1 MLSSTLPSSVSMM
14 TTTMKITT
22 TIDDSKIMKKI
33 AIFASGNGSNCENII
48 KHFSQSEVARVV
60 LVVTNNP
67 SAKVIKRAKRLDT
80 DISIV
85 PKDSISD
92 SSIMLPLLREKCID
106 LIVLA
111 GFMLFIPSFLIDNYP
126 HRIVNIHPS
135 LLPKYGGKGMYGMH
149 VHEAVKEN
157 NEKESGI
164 TIHFVNNEYDRGEI
178 IAQYSTPVSPDD
190 SAEEIAEKVHK
201 LEYAHYPS
209 IIEKIIREEA

>member
-1 MLSSTLPSSVSMM
+1 
-14 TTTMKITT
+14 
-22 TIDDSKIMKKI
+22 
-33 AIFASGNGSNCENII
+33 
-48 KHFSQSEVARVV
+48 
-60 LVVTNNP
+60 
-67 SAKVIKRAKRLDT
+67 
-80 DISIV
+80 
-85 PKDSISD
+85 
-92 SSIMLPLLREKCID
+92 
-106 LIVLA
+106 
-111 GFMLFIPSFLIDNYP
+111 
-126 HRIVNIHPS
+126 
-135 LLPKYGGKGMYGMH
+135 MYGMH

>member
-1 MLSSTLPSSVSMM
+1 
-14 TTTMKITT
+14 MKITT

-48 KHFSQSEVARVV
+48 KHFLQSEVARVV

-67 SAKVIKRAKRLDT
+67 SAKVIERAKRLDT

>member
-1 MLSSTLPSSVSMM
+1 
-14 TTTMKITT
+14 MKITT

-48 KHFSQSEVARVV
+48 KHFSQSKVARVV

>member
-1 MLSSTLPSSVSMM
+1 
-14 TTTMKITT
+14 MKITT

-67 SAKVIKRAKRLDT
+67 SAKVIERAKRLDT

-85 PKDSISD
+85 SKDSISD
-92 SSIMLPLLREKCID
+92 SSIILPLLREKSID

-111 GFMLFIPSFLIDNYP
+111 GFMLFIPPFLIDNYP

-149 VHEAVKEN
+149 VHEAVKKN
-157 NEKESGI
+157 NEKKSGI

-190 SAEEIAEKVHK
+190 SVEEIAEKVHK

-209 IIEKIIREEA
+209 IIEKIIREED

>member
-1 MLSSTLPSSVSMM
+1 
-14 TTTMKITT
+14 MKITT

-33 AIFASGNGSNCENII
+33 AIFASGKGSNCENII
-48 KHFSQSEVARVV
+48 KYFSQSEVARVV

-67 SAKVIKRAKRLDT
+67 SAKVIERAKRLNT

-92 SSIMLPLLREKCID
+92 SSIMLPLLREKSID

-111 GFMLFIPSFLIDNYP
+111 GFMLFIPPFLIDNYP

>member
-1 MLSSTLPSSVSMM
+1 
-14 TTTMKITT
+14 MKITT

-48 KHFSQSEVARVV
+48 KHFSQSEVAHVV

-67 SAKVIKRAKRLDT
+67 SAKVIERAKRLDT

-85 PKDSISD
+85 PKDSIFD

>member
-1 MLSSTLPSSVSMM
+1 MM

-67 SAKVIKRAKRLDT
+67 SAKVIERAKRLDT

-111 GFMLFIPSFLIDNYP
+111 GFMLLIPSFLIDNYP

-190 SAEEIAEKVHK
+190 SAEEIAKKVHK

>member
-1 MLSSTLPSSVSMM
+1 
-14 TTTMKITT
+14 MKITT

-48 KHFSQSEVARVV
+48 KYFSQSEVARVV

-67 SAKVIKRAKRLDT
+67 SAKVIERAKRLDT

-92 SSIMLPLLREKCID
+92 SSIMLPLLREKSID

-111 GFMLFIPSFLIDNYP
+111 GFMLFIPPFLIDNYP

-201 LEYAHYPS
+201 LEYVHYPS

>member
-48 KHFSQSEVARVV
+48 KHFSQSKVARVV

-67 SAKVIKRAKRLDT
+67 SAKVIERAKRLDT

-111 GFMLFIPSFLIDNYP
+111 GFMLFIHSFLIDNYP

>member
-1 MLSSTLPSSVSMM
+1 
-14 TTTMKITT
+14 MKITT

-48 KHFSQSEVARVV
+48 KHFSQSKVARVV

-67 SAKVIKRAKRLDT
+67 SAKVIERAKRLDT

-178 IAQYSTPVSPDD
+178 IAQYSTQVSPDD
-190 SAEEIAEKVHK
+190 SAEKIAEKVHK

>member
-1 MLSSTLPSSVSMM
+1 
-14 TTTMKITT
+14 MKITT
-22 TIDDSKIMKKI
+22 TIDDSKIMNKI

-48 KHFSQSEVARVV
+48 KYFSQSEVARVV

-67 SAKVIKRAKRLDT
+67 SAKVIERAKRLDT

-92 SSIMLPLLREKCID
+92 SSIMLPLLREKSID

-111 GFMLFIPSFLIDNYP
+111 GFMLFIPPFLIDNYP

>member
-1 MLSSTLPSSVSMM
+1 
-14 TTTMKITT
+14 MKITT

-48 KHFSQSEVARVV
+48 KHFSQSKVARVV

-67 SAKVIKRAKRLDT
+67 SVKVIERAKRLDT

>member
-67 SAKVIKRAKRLDT
+67 SVKVIERAKRLDT

>member
-1 MLSSTLPSSVSMM
+1 
-14 TTTMKITT
+14 
-22 TIDDSKIMKKI
+22 
-33 AIFASGNGSNCENII
+33 
-48 KHFSQSEVARVV
+48 
-60 LVVTNNP
+60 
-67 SAKVIKRAKRLDT
+67 
-80 DISIV
+80 
-85 PKDSISD
+85 
-92 SSIMLPLLREKCID
+92 
-106 LIVLA
+106 
-111 GFMLFIPSFLIDNYP
+111 
-126 HRIVNIHPS
+126 
-135 LLPKYGGKGMYGMH
+135 MH

>member
-1 MLSSTLPSSVSMM
+1 MLSSPLPSSVSMM

-67 SAKVIKRAKRLDT
+67 SAKVIERAKRLDT

>member
-1 MLSSTLPSSVSMM
+1 
-14 TTTMKITT
+14 
-22 TIDDSKIMKKI
+22 
-33 AIFASGNGSNCENII
+33 
-48 KHFSQSEVARVV
+48 
-60 LVVTNNP
+60 
-67 SAKVIKRAKRLDT
+67 
-80 DISIV
+80 
-85 PKDSISD
+85 
-92 SSIMLPLLREKCID
+92 
-106 LIVLA
+106 
-111 GFMLFIPSFLIDNYP
+111 
-126 HRIVNIHPS
+126 
-135 LLPKYGGKGMYGMH
+135 MYGIH

>member
-67 SAKVIKRAKRLDT
+67 SAKVIERAKRLDT

-135 LLPKYGGKGMYGMH
+135 LLPKYGGKGKYGMH

>member
-48 KHFSQSEVARVV
+48 KHFSQSKVARVV

-67 SAKVIKRAKRLDT
+67 SAKVIERAKRLDT

>member
-1 MLSSTLPSSVSMM
+1 MLLSTLPSSVSMM

-67 SAKVIKRAKRLDT
+67 SAKVIERAKRLDT

>member
-1 MLSSTLPSSVSMM
+1 
-14 TTTMKITT
+14 MKITT

-48 KHFSQSEVARVV
+48 KHFSQSKVARVV

-67 SAKVIKRAKRLDT
+67 SAKVIERAKRLDT

-111 GFMLFIPSFLIDNYP
+111 GFMLFIHSFLIDNYP

-201 LEYAHYPS
+201 LEFAHYPS
-209 IIEKIIREEA
+209 IIEKIIRLVA

>member
-1 MLSSTLPSSVSMM
+1 MLKVGVLVSGGG
-14 TTTMKITT
+14 TNLQAILDAIDCGKITN
-22 TIDDSKIMKKI
+22 
-33 AIFASGNGSNCENII
+33 A
-48 KHFSQSEVARVV
+48 EVS
-60 LVVTNNP
+60 LVISNNP
-67 SAKVIKRAKRLDT
+67 KAYALERAKNHNIEAVC
-80 DISIV
+80 IS
-85 PKDSISD
+85 PKQYESREEFHKA
-92 SSIMLPLLREKCID
+92 LLEKLKESGVE

>member
-1 MLSSTLPSSVSMM
+1 
-14 TTTMKITT
+14 MKITT

-48 KHFSQSEVARVV
+48 KHFSQSKVARVV

-67 SAKVIKRAKRLDT
+67 SAKVIERAKRLDT

-178 IAQYSTPVSPDD
+178 IAQYSTPVSPDG

>member
-1 MLSSTLPSSVSMM
+1 
-14 TTTMKITT
+14 MKITT

-67 SAKVIKRAKRLDT
+67 SAKVIERAKRLDT

-164 TIHFVNNEYDRGEI
+164 TIHYVSNEYDRGEI
-178 IAQYSTPVSPDD
+178 IEQHSTPLHPDD
-190 SAEEIAEKVHK
+190 TPEEIATKVHA
-201 LEYAHYPS
+201 LEYKYLPLA
-209 IIEKIIREEA
+209 IERILSEE

>member
-1 MLSSTLPSSVSMM
+1 
-14 TTTMKITT
+14 MKITT

-48 KHFSQSEVARVV
+48 KHFSQSKVARVV

-67 SAKVIKRAKRLDT
+67 SAKVIERAKRLDT

-201 LEYAHYPS
+201 LEYSHYPS

>member
-1 MLSSTLPSSVSMM
+1 MLSSTLPSSVSTM

-48 KHFSQSEVARVV
+48 KYFSQSEVARVV

-67 SAKVIKRAKRLDT
+67 SAKVIERAKRLNT

-92 SSIMLPLLREKCID
+92 SSIMLPLLREKSID

-111 GFMLFIPSFLIDNYP
+111 GFMLFIPPFLIDNYP

>member
-1 MLSSTLPSSVSMM
+1 
-14 TTTMKITT
+14 MKITT

-48 KHFSQSEVARVV
+48 KHFSQSKVARVV

-67 SAKVIKRAKRLDT
+67 SAKVIERAKRLDT

-178 IAQYSTPVSPDD
+178 IEQYSTPVSPDD

>member
-1 MLSSTLPSSVSMM
+1 
-14 TTTMKITT
+14 MKITT

-67 SAKVIKRAKRLDT
+67 SAKVIERAKRLDT

-164 TIHFVNNEYDRGEI
+164 TIHFVYNEYDRGEI

-190 SAEEIAEKVHK
+190 SAKEIAEKVHK

>member
-1 MLSSTLPSSVSMM
+1 
-14 TTTMKITT
+14 
-22 TIDDSKIMKKI
+22 MKKI

-48 KHFSQSEVARVV
+48 KYFSQSEVARVV

-67 SAKVIKRAKRLDT
+67 SAKVIERAKRLDT

-92 SSIMLPLLREKCID
+92 SSIMLPLLREKSID

-111 GFMLFIPSFLIDNYP
+111 GFMLFIPPFLVDNYP

-178 IAQYSTPVSPDD
+178 IAQYSTSVSPDD

-209 IIEKIIREEA
+209 VIEKIIREEI

>member
-48 KHFSQSEVARVV
+48 KHFSQSKVARVV

-67 SAKVIKRAKRLDT
+67 SAKVIERAKRLDT

-201 LEYAHYPS
+201 LEYSHYPS

>member
-48 KHFSQSEVARVV
+48 KHFSQSKVARVV

-67 SAKVIKRAKRLDT
+67 SAKVIERAKRLDT

-111 GFMLFIPSFLIDNYP
+111 GFMLYIPSFLIDNYP